1 MTPRKFYGCS
11 ELQKLLPKN
20 SNPRKNII
28 DSVNFFCVFF
38 ILYKR
43 KNLTNRATIKSW
55 NRRCAQGTLKAYL
68 AVIILSKYLVNF
80 LSVYPSILNL
90 GLSLNDLR

>member
-28 DSVNFFCVFF
+28 DSVNFFVSF
-38 ILYKR
+38 LYCTNGRISQLKVEIEGVR
-43 KNLTNRATIKSW
+43 KA
-55 NRRCAQGTLKAYL
+55 
-68 AVIILSKYLVNF
+68 
-80 LSVYPSILNL
+80 P
-90 GLSLNDLR
+90 